1 MTEVTEHTCMH
12 IVPGWS
18 SFDLGRWVCDLMF
31 QKKNIGSTLMATK
44 EVLHALKK
52 SLRIKMP

>member
-18 SFDLGRWVCDLMF
+18 SFDLGGWVCVLMF
-31 QKKNIGSTLMATK
+31 
-44 EVLHALKK
+44 
-52 SLRIKMP
+52 